1 MQANEQTQVAFDET
15 VLEIATILARGYM
28 RYRNSRRIAVD
39 SDEKASNAKKVM
51 EFE

>member
-1 MQANEQTQVAFDET
+1 MQANEQTQVVFDET

-39 SDEKASNAKKVM
+39 LDEKASDEKKVM
-51 EFE
+51 ES